1 MFYIELSKSFG
12 AAMLFKAPDHF
23 LITVL
28 ILMISFYSF
37 KKLEAI
43 ERDVYGGQVK
53 HSFGRGFMLL
63 TMSGVTLLV
72 LYLTFMFTIE

>member
-12 AAMLFKAPDHF
+12 AAMLFKAPVHF

-63 TMSGVTLLV
+63 TMTGVTLLV